1 MASDINKMTRLL
13 KLVSMLRRNSF
24 PNHATLEKELR
35 ALDATGQFKI
45 SQKTIQ
51 RDVLY
56 LQAEY
61 NAPIEFDYRN
71 NGEDADWGNSR
82 DSIERAVWFLTSRE
96 PK

>member
-13 KLVSMLRRNSF
+13 KLVSMLRKNSF
-24 PNHATLEKELR
+24 PNHTTLERELR
-35 ALDATGQFKI
+35 SLDVTGQFKI

-61 NAPIEFDYRN
+61 NLD
-71 NGEDADWGNSR
+71 SR
-82 DSIERAVWFLTSRE
+82 AHITRFHFGGSTPMAS
-96 PK
+96 